1 MRMSARDVFK
11 SITKFGLIAGG
22 FAAVVVLSAYAVI
35 QIVMHTGAVVEVP
48 DVVGESFYTAS
59 TRLDEVGLRMKV
71 QREQYNPVI
80 QDGSIIHQTPGA
92 GSKVKSGRVVLVIVS
107 LGTEEIAVPDVTG
120 EELRRVGGRV
130 IIPPELRALRLE
142 VGHVS
147 QIHYPTKERLILAQN
162 PPPKSP
168 IESSGKVDL
177 LVSAG
182 PRRARYLVPNVLGM
196 KRDEAVQLL
205 DRLNFQIQA
214 DPEYQPRV
222 ARNIVM
228 KQEPEPN
235 ETLEEGGLIRLT
247 VSARS
252 QEKRWENLRYL
263 VVTYQV
269 PLGIPS
275 DVPRRLPLVRVEMT
289 DPLGTETVL
298 RRTFEPGEVIV
309 EVISYK
315 EEATVKVFVDGVL
328 RQQTEASDSQTSTFT
343 FVQPG
348 RDAYGTQDSS
358 FDSFSRLR

>member
-1 MRMSARDVFK
+1 MSIRNIFK
-11 SITKFGLIAGG
+11 SIAKFGLIAGS
-22 FAAVVVLSAYAVI
+22 FAGIVALSAFAVI
-35 QIVMHTGAVVEVP
+35 QILMRTGTIVEVP
-48 DVVGESFYTAS
+48 NVVGESFYAAS
-59 TRLDEVGLRMKV
+59 RRLDAVGLRMKV
-71 QREQYNPVI
+71 QQEEYNSVF
-80 QDGSIIHQTPGA
+80 QHGSIIYQTPVE
-92 GSKVKSGRVVLVIVS
+92 GSKVKIGRVVRVNVS

-120 EELRRVGGRV
+120 EELRQVAERV
-130 IIPPELRALRLE
+130 IIPSKLKTLRLE

-147 QIHYPTKERLILAQN
+147 QIHYPTKEKLILAQN

-168 IESSGKVDL
+168 IETGGKVDL

-235 ETLEEGGLIRLT
+235 ETLQEGGLVRLT

-252 QEKRWENLRYL
+252 REKRWENLRYL

-269 PLGIPS
+269 PLGIS
-275 DVPRRLPLVRVEMT
+275 SNVARRLPLVRVEMT
-289 DPLGTETVL
+289 DALGTETVL
-298 RRTFEPGEVIV
+298 RRTFEPGETIV

-328 RQQTEASDSQTSTFT
+328 RQQTEIDDSETKNFT
-343 FVQPG
+343 FIEPG
-348 RDAYGTQDSS
+348 RDRYGTQDSG
-358 FDSFSRLR
+358 FDSFRGLR